1 VLPHPDSVCNFWA
14 DPAKEP
20 GAAQNAGN
28 KQKVQPQQVQKSGTL
43 VKKHKRMG
51 LTEEKTI

>member
-1 VLPHPDSVCNFWA
+1 VLLHPDSVCNFWA
-14 DPAKEP
+14 DTAKDP